1 MTFDFFKKRTVRVN
15 EKDVPFIPL
24 GIVDKKVQGRTVP
37 ILHRSTILS
46 RGILTKFSRED
57 EVRYQTLLND
67 IKEGTRVIENGR
79 IVRKEV
85 AKNKY
90 PKELQK
96 LIEKRKQLYV
106 KPPKFKQEL
115 LDKIDVSINAV
126 QVDSPQVAKAKEI
139 LKLDES

>member
-1 MTFDFFKKRTVRVN
+1 MVFSN
-15 EKDVPFIPL
+15 L
-24 GIVDKKVQGRTVP
+24 
-37 ILHRSTILS
+37 
-46 RGILTKFSRED
+46 GILTKFSRED